1 MVLRRRWCY
10 QTIGVHMNIQ
20 DLPLPL
26 RLRNALLRAGF
37 QTDDDLRSYFDQDTT
52 VIPGVGATGMA
63 QLTAWYNEAPTAAPE
78 SMLIEAETPE
88 EAVAKGVKHGDV
100 VRRLR
105 DQAMR
110 QRIDDAADYDAGM
123 RGGLEQSKSRP
134 LITNS
139 GDVVALFH
147 ASGGSVDVRSGE
159 NAEKAAQFWRKA
171 AEADAEAD
179 FAEQWDAYRGELA
192 KRGAWVETKTGQP
205 GRNMLILNLE
215 TDIQARV
222 TALIPTIKA
231 LPHVKELGVEVSA
244 ETVGRMALIRGLDAL
259 ERAHGAK
266 NQAEKPAETAKTVE
280 NREPTLPTG
289 DEEVF
294 ETPEGWTKCG
304 PTDKIPVPEAV
315 LHDYYTQNGW
325 FRYWGMVDGQPIYFY
340 WCPERRLQELGIFP
354 GTDKSGRKMAVQ
366 ETPWGPGH
374 VVPAKWTN
382 S

>member
-1 MVLRRRWCY
+1 
-10 QTIGVHMNIQ
+10 MNIQ

-37 QTDDDLRSYFDQDTT
+37 KTDENLHHWFSYADLGTT
-52 VIPGVGATGMA
+52 IPGVGATGMA
-63 QLTAWYNEAPTAAPE
+63 QLTAWHNEAPTAAPE
-78 SMLIEAETPE
+78 PAVVESETPE
-88 EAVAKGVKHGDV
+88 ESIARGAKRPDATTGSQRHDIS
-100 VRRLR
+100 
-105 DQAMR
+105 AM
-110 QRIDDAADYDAGM
+110 IDHAM
-123 RGGLEQSKSRP
+123 RGGLDKLTFDREQNQWRK
-134 LITNS
+134 
-139 GDVVALFH
+139 D
-147 ASGGSVDVRSGE
+147 
-159 NAEKAAQFWRKA
+159 EKAAQVWRKA
-171 AEADAEAD
+171 AEAGAEAD

-192 KRGAWVETKTGQP
+192 KRGAWVETKTGQT
-205 GRNMLILNLE
+205 GRNMLILHLE

-280 NREPTLPTG
+280 NSEPTLPTG

-294 ETPEGWTKCG
+294 STPDGWTKCG

-340 WCPERRLQELGIFP
+340 WCPERRLQELDAFP
-354 GTDKSGRKMAVQ
+354 GTDKSGRKVAIQ

-374 VVPAKWTN
+374 VVPAKWAN